1 MAKKGDKKAARVN
14 DIITR
19 EYTINMHKRL
29 MGQYVSCPSTITSC
43 TCFLYFRGF
52 VCCACVINVCD
63 VRNRTFKTR
72 APRAINEV
80 RKFAKKVMGTSDVRV
95 DQKLNKYLWSKGI
108 KNVPYRVRVR
118 IARKRNDDEDAKEK
132 LYSLCTLVEVL
143 PDSIAA
149 LHVFVTRFPSWLTD
163 STLSQVDTFKGI
175 GTSIVQD

>member
-1 MAKKGDKKAARVN
+1 MYMLSVFSRLCLVCLSDK
-14 DIITR
+14 
-19 EYTINMHKRL
+19 
-29 MGQYVSCPSTITSC
+29 C
-43 TCFLYFRGF
+43 
-52 VCCACVINVCD
+52 VCH

-132 LYSLCTLVEVL
+132 LYSLCTLVEVI

-149 LHVFVTRFPSWLTD
+149 LHVFVTSFPSWLTAP
-163 STLSQVDTFKGI
+163 LFPG
-175 GTSIVQD
+175 